1 MKTIGLLAAVL
12 VVVAVSCSSESSEFE
27 IVGIRAS
34 TDPAVGDD
42 RFLFAVSE
50 IGGRRRG
57 SPDESVTIVATS
69 LDTPE
74 TKISANADF
83 IWVVPEAIGLYRAGV
98 AFDRPGLWEIDFEIS
113 TGERTQPFLV
123 DVQAEPSTVAVGEM
137 APRTVTPTT
146 DEAPIEDLTTD
157 PAPFLSFYELSLDE
171 AFTNGRQSVV
181 IFATPAY
188 CTSATCG
195 PLLQQTKEA
204 AREFENVNFV
214 HVEVYSGF
222 NEEGFQPDVDHLVPA
237 VVDFGLPSEPWIFV
251 VDQDGVVKSRLEG
264 VLGAGELAEV
274 LNS

>member
-1 MKTIGLLAAVL
+1 MP
-12 VVVAVSCSSESSEFE
+12 SSA
-27 IVGIRAS
+27 GTNS
-34 TDPAVGDD
+34 T
-42 RFLFAVSE
+42 
-50 IGGRRRG
+50 
-57 SPDESVTIVATS
+57 SVTSKPSSLSLSTRWRIRYRSSGPIVATS

-74 TKISANADF
+74 TKLSANADF
-83 IWVVPEAIGLYRAGV
+83 IWVVPEAIGLYRADV
-98 AFDRPGLWEIDFEIS
+98 AFDRPGLWEIEFEIS

-123 DVQAEPSTVAVGEM
+123 DVQAAPSTVAVGEM
-137 APRTVTPTT
+137 APLTVTPTT

-195 PLLQQTKEA
+195 PLLQQTKKA
-204 AREFENVNFV
+204 AGEFENVNFV